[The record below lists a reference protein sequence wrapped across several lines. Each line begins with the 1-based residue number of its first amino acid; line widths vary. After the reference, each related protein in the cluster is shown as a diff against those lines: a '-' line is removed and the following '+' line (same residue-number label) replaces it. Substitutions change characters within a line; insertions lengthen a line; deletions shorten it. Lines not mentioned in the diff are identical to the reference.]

1 MEIEAF
7 FHPDTYKLR
16 LFINMRMCIYT
27 FVYKIVQV
35 PLKKKKKCTKYS
47 VFKD

>member
-35 PLKKKKKCTKYS
+35 PFHKTIYS
-47 VFKD
+47 VLERLLE